1 MGLRDLKAV
10 LAMIPGNLVS
20 QLQVFLNKFFKDTFK
35 NPSRDFPGGPVK
47 S

>member
-1 MGLRDLKAV
+1 MKAV